1 MARDPAD
8 HLTATRASG
17 DLAQR
22 LGDRMRRRRLALSR
36 TLAAVSEEAEISV
49 SYLSAIEQG
58 VHVPSLPVLVRVVHA
73 LRLTVHELLKDEEQ
87 RDVRVGAIRTDRA
100 GGEVLSHP
108 ALRLRVSSVVAEP
121 GETGDAPFR
130 VAGAAVFVF
139 VEKGALLVDVDGA
152 QYALGQGDAL
162 DALDVATMRWQS
174 LGEIT
179 SVSLWGAAL
188 AHLASGRPNEPR
200 DDPVPTGIRLV
211 GE

>member
-1 MARDPAD
+1 
-8 HLTATRASG
+8 
-17 DLAQR
+17 
-22 LGDRMRRRRLALSR
+22 MRFVSR
-36 TLAAVSEEAEISV
+36 CTSF
-49 SYLSAIEQG
+49 
-58 VHVPSLPVLVRVVHA
+58 
-73 LRLTVHELLKDEEQ
+73 LKDEEQ

-211 GE
+211 GD